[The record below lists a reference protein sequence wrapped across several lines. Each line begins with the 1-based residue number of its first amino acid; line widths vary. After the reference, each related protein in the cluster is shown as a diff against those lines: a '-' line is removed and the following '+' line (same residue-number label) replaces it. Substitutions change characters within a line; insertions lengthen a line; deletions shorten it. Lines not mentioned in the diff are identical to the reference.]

1 MLSIFFNFYGQ
12 NKSYLGGKIF
22 SWRILGFIIFD
33 FLGKM
38 TRQKIEIKKI
48 DNITARQVTFSKR
61 RRGLFKKAQELS
73 TLCDAEMA
81 LIVFSSTGKLYEYSS
96 SSMQQILERH
106 NFHSENPERLISQ
119 PSLDELERYA
129 SLSKQLEQKTR
140 EMRQMKGEELEELN
154 LDELKK
160 LEKLVETGLGR
171 VIEKKDDKIMKEIN
185 SRKRKVSSTLL
196 YVKEILLLEANRQL
210 RQTAGAIVVP
220 ADPGEQGQSS
230 DSITG
235 ICSSADLPE
244 DHDSSDTALKLGLPF
259 PESR

>member
-1 MLSIFFNFYGQ
+1 
-12 NKSYLGGKIF
+12 
-22 SWRILGFIIFD
+22 
-33 FLGKM
+33 M

-119 PSLDELERYA
+119 PSLDELE
-129 SLSKQLEQKTR
+129 STR
-140 EMRQMKGEELEELN
+140 ESGLLSFVFAYSLWCQTLLALVPTFGLVLVGPVFRQMKGEELEELN

-171 VIEKKDDKIMKEIN
+171 VIEKKFNLIICEGDPATRSQPTIETALK
-185 SRKRKVSSTLL
+185 
-196 YVKEILLLEANRQL
+196 
-210 RQTAGAIVVP
+210 QTAGAIVVP

-244 DHDSSDTALKLGLPF
+244 DHDSSDTALKLG
-259 PESR
+259 

>member
-185 SRKRKVSSTLL
+185 SRKRK
-196 YVKEILLLEANRQL
+196 EILLLEANRQL